1 MSEYAYS
8 HFHAGLLI
16 EDRRFLGGVE
26 PGGAF
31 PDFDLPT
38 VDGGQVISDECI
50 GSKPLLVYFA
60 SVT

>member
-1 MSEYAYS
+1 MSEYAYP
-8 HFHAGLLI
+8 HFRAHLLI
-16 EDRRFLGGVE
+16 EDRGFLGGVE

-38 VDGGQVISDECI
+38 VDGGRVSSAECI